1 MRYVYVL
8 RCQDGSLYIGECDDL
23 TTRLDRHN
31 EGRGCAYTAS
41 RLPVTLVYAQQF
53 ASRIDAVKRERQ
65 LKRWTREKKEALIAG
80 DWRNLKRLSRSRQSC
95 YLENRHTRSGF

>member
-1 MRYVYVL
+1 MRYVYIL

-31 EGRGCAYTAS
+31 EGRGCSYTVS
-41 RLPVTLVYAQQF
+41 RLPVTLVYAEQF

-65 LKRWTREKKEALIAG
+65 LKRWTRAKKEALIAG
-80 DWRNLKRLSRSRQSC
+80 DWRTLKRLSRSTQSC
-95 YLENRHTRSGF
+95 

>member
-1 MRYVYVL
+1 MRYVYIL
-8 RCQDGSLYIGECDDL
+8 RCQDRSLYIGECDEL
-23 TTRLDRHN
+23 MRRVDRHN

-41 RLPVTLVYAQQF
+41 RLPVTLVYSEQF

-80 DWRNLKRLSRSRQSC
+80 DWHNLKRLSRSRQSC
-95 YLENRHTRSGF
+95 